1 MNKGIND
8 IIALLL
14 QTEGTNISI
23 YDEDFL
29 IKSLDKRLITTGN
42 DSYINYFEY
51 LKEHKKESG
60 ILLDSMLIAFS
71 EFFRNPLTFAVLEQN
86 ILPAVI
92 EKKKTRSEHEIRI
105 WSAACA
111 AGQEAYSLAIVLDEL
126 MENLNKNL
134 TCRIFATDIDETE
147 LSNAQKGIYQMT
159 SINKVPYKRIQK
171 YFTQK
176 GDNYIIAPRLRK
188 YIDFSAFN
196 LLSQHGESPPASIY
210 GDFDIIF
217 CSNVLFYYKPEVQ
230 VRILERLSN
239 NLIPGGYLITGEVER
254 KIVKGNKF
262 CEVYANSSIFQKVKY

>member
-14 QTEGTNISI
+14 QIRGTNISI

-29 IKSLDKRLITTGN
+29 IKSLDKRLIATGN

-51 LKEHKKESG
+51 LKEHKDESS

-86 ILPAVI
+86 ILPSVI
-92 EKKKTRSEHEIRI
+92 ENKITRNEKDIRI

-111 AGQEAYSLAIVLDEL
+111 AGQEAYSLAIVLEEL
-126 MENLNKNL
+126 MESLSKKL
-134 TCRIFATDIDETE
+134 TCRIFATDINEAE
-147 LSNAQKGIYQMT
+147 LSDAQKGIYQMA
-159 SINKVPYKRIQK
+159 SINKVSYKRIQK

-176 GDNYIIAPRLRK
+176 DDHYIIDPKLRK
-188 YIDFSAFN
+188 YISFSAFN
-196 LLSQHGESPPASIY
+196 LLSEHGESPPESIY

-230 VRILERLSN
+230 IRILERLSN
-239 NLIPGGYLITGEVER
+239 NLKPGGYLITGEVER

>member
-14 QTEGTNISI
+14 QIRGTNISI

-29 IKSLDKRLITTGN
+29 IKSLDKRLIATSN

-51 LKEHKKESG
+51 LKEHKDESG

-86 ILPAVI
+86 ILPSVI
-92 EKKKTRSEHEIRI
+92 DNKITRNEKDLRI

-111 AGQEAYSLAIVLDEL
+111 AGQEAYSLAIVLEEL
-126 MENLNKNL
+126 LENLNKKL
-134 TCRIFATDIDETE
+134 TCRIFATDINEEE
-147 LSNAQKGIYQMT
+147 LSDAQKGIYQMA
-159 SINKVPYKRIQK
+159 SINKVSYKRIQK

-176 GDNYIIAPRLRK
+176 DDRYIIDPKLRK
-188 YIDFSAFN
+188 YINFSAFN
-196 LLSQHGESPPASIY
+196 LLSEHGESPPESIY

-230 VRILERLSN
+230 IRILERLSN
-239 NLIPGGYLITGEVER
+239 NLKQGGYLITGEVER